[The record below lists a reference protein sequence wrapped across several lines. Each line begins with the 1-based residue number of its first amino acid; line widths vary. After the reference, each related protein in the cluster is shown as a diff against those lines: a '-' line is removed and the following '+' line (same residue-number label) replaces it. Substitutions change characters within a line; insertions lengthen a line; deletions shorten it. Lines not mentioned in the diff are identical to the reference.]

1 MDTSEST
8 GRKTGKTYLCAV
20 CIEIKNALSDIIST
34 PLCTLLALPASL
46 SQNAWCAL
54 SLTPNPISNYAFSV
68 LQGRRSRGYL
78 GGHAPP
84 DFDRSV
90 NPISTGGSRLSPR
103 YYNLPPQI
111 FRPFAIPADVFWF
124 FNLPRIQRGTLIK
137 CLISMLS
144 NLAKALY
151 REENLKINM

>member
-20 CIEIKNALSDIIST
+20 CIEIKNVLSDIIST

-78 GGHAPP
+78 GGGHAPP

-90 NPISTGGSRLSPR
+90 NPISTGVVECPIGFTDLPVALFFCCCLFRMGLESYDFLSFLR
-103 YYNLPPQI
+103 YL
-111 FRPFAIPADVFWF
+111 
-124 FNLPRIQRGTLIK
+124 LPRHHCRRTVV
-137 CLISMLS
+137 
-144 NLAKALY
+144 
-151 REENLKINM
+151 